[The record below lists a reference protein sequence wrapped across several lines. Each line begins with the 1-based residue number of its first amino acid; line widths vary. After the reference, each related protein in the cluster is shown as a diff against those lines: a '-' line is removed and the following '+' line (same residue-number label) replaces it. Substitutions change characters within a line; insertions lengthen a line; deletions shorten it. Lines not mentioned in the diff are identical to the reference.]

1 MDCKDSAS
9 YLLGQ
14 RLCFDPLSKDVVDG
28 SELRK
33 VLEGP
38 VEVCRERECVSYKF
52 VHELHLNI
60 TINRTEPEDLDCQ
73 ALPSDRLNGRLSV
86 CNLVHTLSSSI
97 DVRRSRAFHGGDFTW
112 IDSTN
117 GIVVEGSLSGITN
130 AGTHRLPLPPPR
142 GCEQPCQRCSA
153 PGFMEGR
160 FCGSIRLSAFDG
172 SLVGAQ
178 VVGLYKLQFDGRL
191 KDDRAD
197 VIGVMEG
204 GILFEVFD
212 CVATP

>member
-1 MDCKDSAS
+1 
-9 YLLGQ
+9 
-14 RLCFDPLSKDVVDG
+14 
-28 SELRK
+28 
-33 VLEGP
+33 
-38 VEVCRERECVSYKF
+38 
-52 VHELHLNI
+52 
-60 TINRTEPEDLDCQ
+60 
-73 ALPSDRLNGRLSV
+73 
-86 CNLVHTLSSSI
+86 
-97 DVRRSRAFHGGDFTW
+97 
-112 IDSTN
+112 
-117 GIVVEGSLSGITN
+117 
-130 AGTHRLPLPPPR
+130 
-142 GCEQPCQRCSA
+142 
-153 PGFMEGR
+153 MEGR